1 MSLSLIFAVAAAAVA
16 IPNLLF
22 AVVAL
27 AVMYYDNPRR
37 NQWFASTYKKLK
49 AIARCRRSTTSS

>member
-37 NQWFASTYKKLK
+37 NQWFANAYRKLK
-49 AIARCRRSTTSS
+49 SIARCRRSTTSS